1 MSSRSSPL
9 QDALPSD
16 HRGWNRPEAIVSGQ
30 SVGQGSASEDDD
42 QLAESRM
49 TWLFLLLLSYAS
61 AVTLALVWVLWT
73 GRTFRHAESPAINI
87 RQENVE
93 SKPTPSDATP
103 TGNLP
108 LIPLENYTS
117 PGKTIRIGL
126 LEITPLA
133 IVSAPVEL
141 VRLVEP
147 GDSRREEADS
157 LMLQLKLTNISG
169 DQAFA
174 PLDRASHSRPEFA
187 AGPFPDCRVGRRDN
201 QALSVGRR
209 QRMGDPRSRLPRA
222 PAGRNGGD
230 LGRQRRGHG
239 RSAGRRN
246 DLASAIADRS
256 LSNRR
261 PGSPVHQG

>member
-1 MSSRSSPL
+1 
-9 QDALPSD
+9 
-16 HRGWNRPEAIVSGQ
+16 
-30 SVGQGSASEDDD
+30 
-42 QLAESRM
+42 M

-93 SKPTPSDATP
+93 SKRTPSDATP

-117 PGKTIRIGL
+117 PGRTIRIGL

-157 LMLQLKLTNISG
+157 LILQLKLTNISG

-174 PLDRASHSRPEFA
+174 PLDRALI
-187 AGPFPDCRVGRRDN
+187 RD
-201 QALSVGRR
+201 QSSPL
-209 QRMGDPRSRLPRA
+209 
-222 PAGRNGGD
+222 
-230 LGRQRRGHG
+230 
-239 RSAGRRN
+239 
-246 DLASAIADRS
+246 DRS
-256 LSNRR
+256 QIAGSDGGTIRLFPLAVDSEWVIQGQDFRVLQ
-261 PGSPVHQG
+261 PGETVETLVASEGVTDDRLAAEMTWRVRLRIGPYRTDVLAVRFIKDDISAVAGSDQ